1 MKNDAFTEKI
11 SLLLDDEL
19 SAAETTELQ
28 AHLTDCHTCQQAYQ
42 AMQQVDTIF
51 REGAKVMVTPAAGF
65 VQRFETRLVQRRAHN
80 GGHLWLG
87 LGTLLLGTL
96 SLSVITGLMVS
107 AFISA
112 GVNTMGVSLLYH
124 WLARFIESANF
135 VEVWLNFGVVFL
147 KACLITMR
155 QPLFWGFAVV
165 ATGLVWLW
173 LRVIKLISQQGT
185 ATLRLFI

>member
-1 MKNDAFTEKI
+1 MKNDTFTEQI

-19 SAAETTELQ
+19 NTAETAELQ
-28 AHLTDCHTCQQAYQ
+28 AHLNDCHTCQQAYQ
-42 AMQQVDTIF
+42 AMQRVDTIF
-51 REGAKVMVTPAAGF
+51 REGAKVMAAPAAGF
-65 VQRFETRLVQRRAHN
+65 AQRFETRLAQRRAHN

-147 KACLITMR
+147 KACLLTMR
-155 QPLFWGFAVV
+155 QPLFWGLAVG
-165 ATGLVWLW
+165 AIGLAWLW
-173 LRVIKLISQQGT
+173 LRVIKSISQQGA